1 MSGVSNDVSVF
12 FKVAAILVL
21 TTQVAISFGKYSRGV
36 SKTWNGM
43 EWNIKYSME
52 YRKHG
57 MEYGTWNMENM
68 EWNMENMEWNME
80 NMEWNMENMEWNM
93 ENMEWNIHN

>member
-1 MSGVSNDVSVF
+1 MT
-12 FKVAAILVL
+12 L
-21 TTQVAISFGKYSRGV
+21 RGV

-57 MEYGTWNMENM
+57 MEYGKHGMEYSQSIILN
-68 EWNMENMEWNME
+68 N
-80 NMEWNMENMEWNM
+80 
-93 ENMEWNIHN
+93 HNHFPF